1 MTFAYDGASMF
12 DLAAAKNAGGIIATV
27 YIVGNPGGM
36 PHADKA
42 RVDAIRAQGLGA
54 LPNWERA
61 ADFFLTCSVA
71 DAKAAGVEALA
82 ACKSLGF
89 PGDGSI
95 QVAFSIDVQVP
106 PSRFAEIGQKVDAA
120 GAGLTSAYQVMVYA
134 QSDLIDYLVAHG
146 HVTGKQWLMGSTWG
160 NPYNAGSPNVCL
172 VQSHDATGNWLNSHV
187 GGTDVNTVTDPNAV
201 GAWWPDGS
209 PYATVSD
216 PLEQIMSF
224 YASRA
229 EFETAV
235 RNIVNN
241 PQWNTADGPHSA
253 DTVIRMAVGD
263 HADRQI
269 ASLVAQVAALQTAV
283 AKLQTAGVDPVAV
296 AQAIAQHVKLTAS

>member
-27 YIVGNPGGM
+27 YIVGSPGGM

-61 ADFFLTCSVA
+61 ANFFLTCSVT

-82 ACKSLGF
+82 ACKALGF
-89 PGDGSI
+89 PADGSI

-172 VQSHDATGNWLNSHV
+172 VQSHDAAGNWLNSHV
-187 GGTDVNTVTDPNAV
+187 GGTDINTVTDPNAV

-209 PYATVSD
+209 SYGGNIMDAATAARFDAIDAHLRAQDERITSLFQVDATGDGKSD
-216 PLEQIMSF
+216 YTGTVQ
-224 YASRA
+224 
-229 EFETAV
+229 
-235 RNIVNN
+235 
-241 PQWNTADGPHSA
+241 SA
-253 DTVIRMAVGD
+253 DRTAL
-263 HADRQI
+263 AQ
-269 ASLVAQVAALQTAV
+269 LVTQVAALQAAV
-283 AKLQTAGVDPVAV
+283 SKLQTGGVDPVAV